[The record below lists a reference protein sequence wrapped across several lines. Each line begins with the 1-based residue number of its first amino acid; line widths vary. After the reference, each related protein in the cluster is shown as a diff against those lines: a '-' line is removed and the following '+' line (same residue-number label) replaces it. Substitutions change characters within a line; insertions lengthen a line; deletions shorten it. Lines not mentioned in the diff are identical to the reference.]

1 MQNGPS
7 LVSGAVFF
15 CFLIVSST
23 CLGEVGNDVSY
34 QSDSTE
40 SDFESKG
47 QSVIQPD
54 QTSCTTC
61 TLMAL
66 ALKKFVNQ
74 HYDMKTALDSVCS
87 VQPNEDL
94 KNKCWEML
102 ETHKLQIIELLSKN
116 VAYQE
121 ICRTINMCSLLE
133 DGYENI
139 QLVDTFPESTDDE
152 YSIEKIP
159 FLVEQHN
166 WLKGAECYVCKK
178 VIKKI
183 KKFVE
188 HHNDK
193 GSIERAMVNICQK
206 IRIFP
211 RKCGKMVDKHYN
223 KIIDLILERVN
234 NKKICKRIGMC
245 KCFIR
250 NEDVELFQKDT
261 ETSKALQGLQLENPK
276 QGPFRVICEF
286 VLEKFEM
293 LLDTKEKR
301 NDILR
306 RMLFTCDKLPT
317 FMHEPCQD
325 VIHSYGYALLDLL
338 SKVTPHDFCHILAN
352 RLDLTN

>member
-61 TLMAL
+61 TLMSL

-94 KNKCWEML
+94 KNKCWEIL

-121 ICRTINMCSLLE
+121 ICRAINMCSLME

-152 YSIEKIP
+152 YSIEKNP
-159 FLVEQHN
+159 FLGEQDN
-166 WLKGAECYVCKK
+166 WLKGVGCSVCKE
-178 VIKKI
+178 VIKKLI
-183 KKFVE
+183 KIVE
-188 HHNDK
+188 HHHDK
-193 GSIERAMVNICQK
+193 GSIKKEMLKICQK
-206 IRIFP
+206 IDIFSN
-211 RKCGKMVDKHYN
+211 KCEKMVQKHLN
-223 KIIDLILERVN
+223 KIVDLILKHVN
-234 NKKICKRIGMC
+234 NKKICKTIGVC
-245 KCFIR
+245 ESSIR

-276 QGPFRVICEF
+276 QGPFRLICEL
-286 VLEKFEM
+286 VLENFDM

-301 NDILR
+301 NHILH

-317 FMHEPCQD
+317 FMREPCQD
-325 VIHSYGYALLDLL
+325 GIHSYGYALLDLL
-338 SKVTPHDFCHILAN
+338 SKVTPHEFCHTLAN